1 MTNNRY
7 LSAEERLTRY
17 GRLLVALLVLP
28 ACLASAPLAEREPDA
43 LDARGADT
51 VKVADP
57 HEVLAADLARARAAL
72 SSLAGYQ
79 AELVKEERI
88 GERLYAPQRMQCKV
102 RHEPFAVYL
111 RFLEPDALV
120 GQEALWA
127 GERYDDELVARAAGP
142 AGFLGAQVIDPEGG
156 LAMRGNRYPITE
168 TGMLRLLEKVDALL
182 AVEDGPG
189 AIDALRLLDGAEVDG
204 RACSGVEATL
214 ADGAPFALVRLYFD
228 EAWGLPVA
236 YEAFEIEAGE
246 LRLVER
252 YAYEALDLEVE
263 LGDADFDRANEA
275 YRLR

>member
-1 MTNNRY
+1 MNSTPLRW
-7 LSAEERLTRY
+7 AHFA
-17 GRLLVALLVLP
+17 ALAPLVLT

-51 VKVADP
+51 ATAAEPRD
-57 HEVLAADLARARAAL
+57 VLDTQLARARAAVA
-72 SSLAGYQ
+72 SLAGYQ

-111 RFLEPDALV
+111 RFLEPEALE

-142 AGFLGAQVIDPEGG
+142 AGFLGAQAIDPKGG
-156 LAMRGNRYPITE
+156 LALRGNRYPITE
-168 TGMLRLLEKVDALL
+168 TGMARLLEKVDALL
-182 AVEDGPG
+182 TNGEGAG
-189 AIDALRLLDGAEVDG
+189 AIGDLRLLEGAQVDG
-204 RACSGVEATL
+204 RPCSGVEARL
-214 ADGAPFALVRLYFD
+214 AEGAPFALVRLYFD
-228 EAWGLPVA
+228 DVWGLPVA
-236 YEAFEIEAGE
+236 YEAFEHHESA

-252 YAYEALDLEVE
+252 YAYEALDLDVE